1 MITLKSAREI
11 EAMDKAGAV
20 LASIHKGLR
29 ELIKPGA
36 DMWEVEEYVR
46 RRCKEENVL
55 PLQIG
60 VSGSIMDYP
69 YATCCGL
76 NDEVAH
82 AFPRHYRLKEGD
94 LLKVDMVLSEPLDKS
109 AVDVSKLNFDN
120 VAEMKQ
126 YTENYTG
133 GLADSCWAYAV
144 GTVSEET
151 AKLMAVTKEALYLG
165 IEQAVIGNRIGDIGA
180 AIQSYAE
187 SHGYGVVR
195 DLVGHGVGPTM
206 HEEPMVPHYGT
217 AGRGLR
223 LREGMVLTI
232 EPMINTGTWEIDT
245 DPETG
250 WAHKTLDGGLSCQ
263 YEHQFVITKDGPQ
276 ILTSQGKERTY

>member
-1 MITLKSAREI
+1 MITIKSQREI
-11 EAMDKAGAV
+11 DAMSRAGEV
-20 LASIHKGLR
+20 LSGIHIGLR
-29 ELIKPGA
+29 DIIKPGV

-46 RRCKEENVL
+46 KICKEKNVL

-60 VSGSIMDYP
+60 VDGELMDYP

-82 AFPRHYRLKEGD
+82 AFPRHYKLKEGD
-94 LLKVDMVLSEPLDKS
+94 LLKVDMVLSEPLDK
-109 AVDVSKLNFDN
+109 AVVDVSKLNFND
-120 VAEMKQ
+120 VKAMKKITQ
-126 YTENYTG
+126 TYRG
-133 GLADSCWAYAV
+133 GVADSCWAYAV
-144 GTVSEET
+144 GQVSKEVQN
-151 AKLMAVTKEALYLG
+151 LMDVTKECLYRG
-165 IEQAVIGNRIGDIGA
+165 IEQAVVGNRIGDIGA
-180 AIQSYAE
+180 AIQEYAE
-187 SHGYGVVR
+187 GLGYGVVR

-217 AGRGLR
+217 KGRGLR

-245 DPETG
+245 DMKTG

-263 YEHQFVITKDGPQ
+263 YEHQFVITKDGPL
-276 ILTSQGKERTY
+276 ILTSQGEEGTY